1 MVVFSLG
8 LMFVCGI
15 LMGKVFEKMKLP
27 RLLGMLLTG
36 IILGPYVLNL
46 IDGNILNISADLR
59 QIALIIILMRAG
71 LNLNIEDLKKAGRP
85 AILMCFIPALFEI
98 GAMVIIAP
106 HLLGISYL
114 DAAVLGSV
122 IAAVSP
128 AVVVPKM
135 LKLMEEGYGTKKSI
149 PQMIMAGA
157 SVDDVFVIVLFTSF
171 TALAAGGNF
180 AIQDLLKIPTSIF
193 NGVAAGILCGYIIS
207 KALKHSKLSSC
218 YHVMLILSIAFALV
232 TIEKRFT
239 GMIGFSGLLAVM
251 SMGIMLT
258 HERPIQAKQLSSSFS
273 IAWELFEILLFILV
287 GASVDIRYALK
298 SGPVV
303 LVLLVMVTICRM
315 LGVYICMLNTKLNK
329 KERLFCMIAYTPK
342 ATVQAAIG
350 SIPLAMGLGCGEIVL
365 STAVLAI
372 LFTAPIGAFLMDL
385 TYKKW
390 LIKN

>member
-1 MVVFSLG
+1 
-8 LMFVCGI
+8 
-15 LMGKVFEKMKLP
+15 
-27 RLLGMLLTG
+27 
-36 IILGPYVLNL
+36 
-46 IDGNILNISADLR
+46 
-59 QIALIIILMRAG
+59 
-71 LNLNIEDLKKAGRP
+71 
-85 AILMCFIPALFEI
+85 
-98 GAMVIIAP
+98 MVIIAP

-232 TIEKRFT
+232 TIEKQFT

-390 LIKN
+390 LVKN

>member
-232 TIEKRFT
+232 TIEKQFT

-390 LIKN
+390 LVKN

>member
-8 LMFVCGI
+8 LMFLCGI

-36 IILGPYVLNL
+36 IVLGPYALNL
-46 IDGNILNISADLR
+46 IDQNLLNISADLR

-98 GAMVIIAP
+98 GAMVMIAP

-135 LKLMEEGYGTKKSI
+135 LKLMEEGYGTNKSI

-193 NGVAAGILCGYIIS
+193 NGVAAGIVCGSITS

-218 YHVMLILSIAFALV
+218 YHVMILLSISFALV
-232 TIEKRFT
+232 TIEKQFT
-239 GMIGFSGLLAVM
+239 GRIGFSGLLAIM

-258 HERPIQAKQLSSSFS
+258 HEIPVRAKQLSASFS

-287 GASVDIRYALK
+287 GASVNLSYALK

-303 LVLLVMVTICRM
+303 FVLLGMVTMCRM
-315 LGVYICMLNTKLNK
+315 LGVFICMLNTTLNK

-350 SIPLAMGLGCGEIVL
+350 SLPLAMGLGCGEIVL

-372 LFTAPIGAFLMDL
+372 LFTAPIGAFLMDV

-390 LIKN
+390 LIKK